1 MMLYC
6 PNCSFDKHDVG
17 LIAIGLHNTFACV
30 RCRCIF
36 QVKIEVIQLNEK
48 YIDSRQLC
56 LTTGSGDIITES

>member
-6 PNCSFDKHDVG
+6 PNCSFDKHDTG
-17 LIAIGLHNTFACV
+17 LIAIGLHNTFACM

-48 YIDSRQLC
+48 YDDPRQLC
-56 LTTGSGDIITES
+56 LSAGNNNITAKS